1 MALQSTVRF
10 KQAFGVPGSFFNSS
24 PRRVAPYN
32 VYTASS
38 EAVKAVG
45 SVAFGSTNAS
55 NNDTVSVA
63 GQTYTFKTS
72 LTAATTANEVLIGT
86 DAEASAA
93 NLVAAINKGT
103 GGGTKYGSNTV
114 KNAWVSAE
122 ADSTTSTTVNLTAL
136 EAGAAGNNIALA
148 ASVATVTTFSGGVD
162 AVVAPAYVGYAFS
175 VDPSVANKAQA
186 GNSNS
191 GTFAGILV
199 TPKQYANYNN
209 LAPSM
214 AVKDG
219 MIGELCTFGELIV
232 KSAHAVKP
240 GYLGCF
246 RSSDGQIG
254 AAVDADHIPAGYSV
268 IPHATY
274 QYYDGEADGLAVL
287 VLGD

>member
-1 MALQSTVRF
+1 MALQSSVRF

-32 VYTASS
+32 VYTAST
-38 EAVKAVG
+38 EAVNAVG
-45 SVAFGSTNAS
+45 SVAFGSTNAEA
-55 NNDTVSVA
+55 NDTVSIG
-63 GQTYTFKTS
+63 GQIYTFKSS

-86 DAEASAA
+86 DAAASVA
-93 NLVAAINKGT
+93 NLAAAVNKGT

-114 KNAWVSAE
+114 KNAWAVASIG
-122 ADSTTSTTVNLTAL
+122 TTTTTLTLTAIT
-136 EAGAAGNNIALA
+136 AGAQGNSIALS
-148 ASVATVTTFSGGVD
+148 ASVATATAFANGSDGVY
-162 AVVAPAYVGYAFS
+162 APAYVGYAFS
-175 VDPSVANKAQA
+175 VDPSSANKAQA
-186 GNSNS
+186 GNTNS

-199 TPKQYANYNN
+199 SPKQYANYAN

-214 AVKDG
+214 EVKDG

-232 KSAHAVKP
+232 QSAHTVKP

-246 RSSDGQIG
+246 RSSDGKIG
-254 AAVDADHIPAGYSV
+254 AAVDADHVPSGYTV

-274 QYYDGEADGLAVL
+274 QYYDGEADGMAVL

>member
-1 MALQSTVRF
+1 MTLQSTVRF

-32 VYTASS
+32 VYTAST

-55 NNDTVSVA
+55 NNDTVSIG
-63 GQTYTFKTS
+63 GQVYTFKTS

-86 DAEASAA
+86 DAAASVA
-93 NLVAAINKGT
+93 NLAAAVNKGT
-103 GGGTKYGSNTV
+103 GGGTKYGSETV
-114 KNAWVSAE
+114 KNAWAVASIGT
-122 ADSTTSTTVNLTAL
+122 TTSTITLTAIT
-136 EAGAAGNNIALA
+136 AGAQGNSIALS
-148 ASVATVTTFSGGVD
+148 ASVATATAFANGSDGVY
-162 AVVAPAYVGYAFS
+162 APAYVGYAFS

-186 GNSNS
+186 GNTNS

-199 TPKQYANYNN
+199 SPKQYANYAN
-209 LAPSM
+209 LSPSM
-214 AVKDG
+214 EVKDG

-232 KSAHAVKP
+232 QSAHAVKP

-246 RSSDGQIG
+246 RNSDGQLG
-254 AAVDADHIPAGYSV
+254 AATASNAVPEGYTL
-268 IPHATY
+268 IQHATY
-274 QYYDGEADGLAVL
+274 QYYDGEANGLAVL

>member
-1 MALQSTVRF
+1 MALQSAIRF
-10 KQAFGVPGSFFNSS
+10 KQAFGIPGSFFNSS

-32 VYTASS
+32 LYTASS
-38 EAVKAVG
+38 DAVKATG
-45 SVAFGSTNAS
+45 KVAFGSTNAS
-55 NNDTVSVA
+55 NNDTVMVA

-103 GGGTKYGSNTV
+103 GGGTKYGSSTV
-114 KNAWVSAE
+114 KNAWASAA
-122 ADSTTSTTVNLTAL
+122 ADGTTTTTVNLTAL

-148 ASVATVTTFSGGVD
+148 ASVATATAFSGGVD

-175 VDPSVANKAQA
+175 IDPTVASKAQA
-186 GNSNS
+186 GKSNN
-191 GTFAGILV
+191 GVFGGILV
-199 TPKQYANYNN
+199 SPKQYANYNN

-246 RSSDGQIG
+246 RDTDGQIG
-254 AAVDADHIPAGYSV
+254 AAVDSDHIPSGYSV

-274 QYYDGEADGLAVL
+274 QYFDGEADGMAVL

>member
-1 MALQSTVRF
+1 MALQSSVRF

-55 NNDTVSVA
+55 ANDTVSIG
-63 GQTYTFKTS
+63 GQVYTFKSS
-72 LTAATTANEVLIGT
+72 LTAATTANEVLIG
-86 DAEASAA
+86 DSVADSVA
-93 NLVAAINKGT
+93 NLAAAVNKGT
-103 GGGTKYGSNTV
+103 GGGTKYGSETV
-114 KNAWVSAE
+114 KNAWAVASIG
-122 ADSTTSTTVNLTAL
+122 TTTTTLTLTAIT
-136 EAGAAGNNIALA
+136 AGAQGNSIALS
-148 ASVATVTTFSGGVD
+148 ASVATATAFANGSDGVY
-162 AVVAPAYVGYAFS
+162 APAYVGYAFS
-175 VDPSVANKAQA
+175 VDPSSANKAQA
-186 GNSNS
+186 GNTNS

-199 TPKQYANYNN
+199 TPKQYANYAN

-214 AVKDG
+214 EVKDG

-232 KSAHAVKP
+232 QSAHTVKP

-246 RSSDGQIG
+246 RNSDGKIG
-254 AAVDADHIPAGYSV
+254 AATASNAVPEGYTL

-274 QYYDGEADGLAVL
+274 QYYDGEANGMAVL

>member
-55 NNDTVSVA
+55 ANDTVSIG
-63 GQTYTFKTS
+63 GQVYTFKAE
-72 LTAATTANEVLIGT
+72 LTAATTANEVLIGST
-86 DAEASAA
+86 VADSVA
-93 NLVAAINKGT
+93 NLAAAVNKGT
-103 GGGTKYGSNTV
+103 GGGTKYGSSTV
-114 KNAWVSAE
+114 KNAWAVASIG
-122 ADSTTSTTVNLTAL
+122 TTTTTLTLTAVT
-136 EAGAAGNNIALA
+136 AGAQGNNIALS
-148 ASVATVTTFSGGVD
+148 ASVATATAFANGSDGVY
-162 AVVAPAYVGYAFS
+162 APAYVGYAFS
-175 VDPSVANKAQA
+175 VDPSAANKAQA
-186 GNSNS
+186 GNTNS

-199 TPKQYANYNN
+199 TPKQYANYAN

-214 AVKDG
+214 EVKDG

-232 KSAHAVKP
+232 QSAHAVKP

-246 RSSDGQIG
+246 RNSDGKIG
-254 AAVDADHIPAGYSV
+254 AATASNAVPDGYTL

-274 QYYDGEADGLAVL
+274 QYYDGEANGLAVL

>member
-1 MALQSTVRF
+1 MALQSAIRF

-32 VYTASS
+32 LYTASS
-38 EAVKAVG
+38 DAVKATG
-45 SVAFGSTNAS
+45 SVAFGTTNAS
-55 NNDTVSVA
+55 NNDTVSIG
-63 GQTYTFKTS
+63 GQIYTFKTS

-86 DAEASAA
+86 DVAASVA
-93 NLVAAINKGT
+93 NLAAAVNAGT
-103 GGGTKYGSNTV
+103 GAGTKYGSETV
-114 KNAWVSAE
+114 KNAWAVASVGT
-122 ADSTTSTTVNLTAL
+122 TTSTLTLTAVT
-136 EAGAAGNNIALA
+136 AGAQGNSIALD
-148 ASVATVTTFSGGVD
+148 ASVATATAFSGGSDGVN
-162 AVVAPAYVGYAFS
+162 AAAYVGYAFS
-175 VDPSVANKAQA
+175 VDPTDAGKAQA

-191 GTFAGILV
+191 GVFGGILV
-199 TPKQYANYNN
+199 SPKQYANYNN

-232 KSAHAVKP
+232 QSAHAVKP

-246 RSSDGQIG
+246 RSSDGMIG
-254 AAVDADHIPAGYSV
+254 AAVDSDHIPAGYTA

-274 QYYDGEADGLAVL
+274 QYYDGEANGLAVL